1 MLPEG
6 RPSPALRTAERIA
19 MGFLA
24 CAILILPTTAGSR
37 DTIDPPRA
45 IRAPETWLDRLAAS
59 EVDRDRH
66 ALRR

>member
-1 MLPEG
+1 
-6 RPSPALRTAERIA
+6 